1 MALVRRLFLAL
12 VVGMLWAVRSSAQ
25 NPVPPTGTVTGR
37 VVDAT
42 TQEPVSDV
50 SVVVEGTRRG
60 AVSGADG
67 TFTIVGVPAGSQ
79 TVRARRIGFSA
90 PLQIVVVPTSG
101 SVSVVFPLQRQAV
114 SLEDVVTTGYGT
126 QRRVAIT
133 GSIATVDAS
142 QANVGA
148 TVNVNQ
154 MIEGRAAGVQITTN
168 SGEPGAGAQITVR
181 GGSSISASNEPL
193 YVIDGVPIN
202 NVETESPGISPSA
215 ATPALPRSPLTL
227 LNPADIASISI
238 LKDAAAAIYGTRAAN
253 GVVLIETKKGTG
265 GGPSIQYDAYVGS
278 SSAPRHLDLVTGDQ
292 YRAYV
297 DQEVAAGVF
306 TPAQRASL
314 GTSNTN
320 WERAVLHN
328 GATYNH
334 NLSFSGGSASTQYRA
349 SLNYMNQEGVVISSG
364 FKRTQAR
371 VNGTH
376 QAIDGRLRLGLNLT
390 GSNVQNDYI
399 PYENSGGFLGGLFI
413 NTIQFNPTKPLTVTD
428 ATGAVHFYE
437 TSCASVVSPTTC
449 ASTAQD
455 DKNPVALANQIQ
467 SFGNSNRVL
476 GNTSAEFDLATPL
489 TARVL
494 LGVDRTDGNRSDYFP
509 LASPAGAGTGGDARQ
524 ASRTNLAKT
533 LQTVLTFHPDLS
545 GNSSFDMLGG
555 YEYNDYSLTEFIAE
569 SQGFLT
575 DALGFNGLSTG
586 SKLITPG
593 SNLEQSRLVGFFTKA
608 NYSFKDTYFLTGS
621 WRKDGSSRF
630 GVGNKWA
637 AFPAISGS
645 VRLSQLSAIP
655 KGPFSELRLR
665 AGWGRLGNPGV
676 PPYASLIRLS
686 ADANSRYVF
695 GDQAVV
701 GFVPVNNA
709 NPDLKWETT
718 EQSNVGLDY
727 GFGNNRFSGTLEYYV
742 KNTHD
747 LLLRVPVPQPA
758 VVSDRLQNIGKMSNK
773 GVEFSLDAQVLNRA
787 TSNWSAG
794 VVFSADRNKVI
805 DLGTTP
811 FYITGIMSGQGQSG
825 APSQR
830 ILPGQPLG
838 TFYGPQFVGV
848 CASTNCGPGPDGLS
862 TGAANDPTRA
872 DDPKLGQQLFNH
884 YTVDANGKLVLGP
897 NPTATPG
904 GNDFVILGNANPKY
918 TLGLRTNGNIGKF
931 DFSALINSQHGQKVL
946 NETALVYAT
955 KSNAKNNKGFLAS
968 ALTDGVGPLE
978 PSIFSDRFIE
988 DGSFW
993 RLQNVTVGYTFD
1005 LPAFTGTARGTRV
1018 YLSGD
1023 NLLLS
1028 TSYTGYDPEVYTDA
1042 GLASRGI
1049 DYLHYPRA
1057 RTFTGGFRVAF

>member
-1 MALVRRLFLAL
+1 MALVRRLLLAL
-12 VVGMLWAVRSSAQ
+12 VVGMLWSARSSAQ
-25 NPVPPTGTVTGR
+25 NPIPPAGTVTGR

-42 TQEPVSDV
+42 TQQPVSDV

-60 AVSGADG
+60 AVSADDG

-90 PLQIVVVPTSG
+90 PLQIVVVPSNG

-133 GSIATVDAS
+133 GSIATVDAA

-148 TVNVNQ
+148 TANVNQ

-168 SGEPGAGAQITVR
+168 SGEPGAGAQITIR

-215 ATPALPRSPLTL
+215 ATPSLPRSPLTL

-253 GVVLIETKKGTG
+253 GVVLIETKKGV
-265 GGPSIQYDAYVGS
+265 GGPSIQYDAYFGS
-278 SSAPRHLDLVTGDQ
+278 STAPRHLDLVTGDQ

-297 DQEVAAGVF
+297 DQEVTDGVF

-320 WERAVLHN
+320 WEQAVLRN
-328 GATYNH
+328 GGVSNQ

-349 SLNYMNQEGVVISSG
+349 SMNYMNQQGIVISSG

-376 QAIDGRLRLGLNLT
+376 QALDGRLRLGLNLT

-428 ATGAVHFYE
+428 PTGATRYYE
-437 TSCASVVSPTTC
+437 TSCASFVSPTTC
-449 ASTAQD
+449 VNTAQD

-467 SFGNSNRVL
+467 SFGNSNRIL
-476 GNTSAEFDLATPL
+476 GNSSAEFDLATPL

-494 LGVDRTDGNRSDYFP
+494 VGVDRTDGNRSDYFP
-509 LASPAGAGTGGDARQ
+509 IASPAGAGTSGDARQ

-533 LQTVLTFHPDLS
+533 LQTVLTFHPDFS
-545 GNSSFDMLGG
+545 GNSSFDLLGG

-569 SQGFLT
+569 AQGFLT
-575 DALGFNGLSTG
+575 DALGYNGLSTG

-593 SNLEQSRLVGFFTKA
+593 SNLEESRLVGFFTKA

-637 AFPAISGS
+637 TFPAISGS

-718 EQSNVGLDY
+718 AQSNIGLDY

-742 KNTHD
+742 KNTSD

-838 TFYGPQFVGV
+838 TFYGPQYVGV
-848 CASTNCGPGPDGLS
+848 CVSACGPGPDGIAGN
-862 TGAANDPTRA
+862 TDDPTA
-872 DDPKLGQQLFNH
+872 GQQLFNH
-884 YTVDANGKLVLGP
+884 YTVDPNGKLTLSP
-897 NPTATPG
+897 NRTATPG
-904 GNDFVILGNANPKY
+904 GNDFVILGDANPRY

-988 DGSFW
+988 NGSFW

-1005 LPAFTGTARGTRV
+1005 LPAVTGTARGTRV

-1028 TSYTGYDPEVYTDA
+1028 TPYTGYDPEVYTDA

>member
-1 MALVRRLFLAL
+1 MALGRRLLLAL

-25 NPVPPTGTVTGR
+25 IPVPPTGTVTGR
-37 VVDAT
+37 IVDAA

-60 AVSGADG
+60 AVSGPDG

-79 TVRARRIGFSA
+79 TIRARRIGFSA

-265 GGPSIQYDAYVGS
+265 GGPSIQYDAYVGT
-278 SSAPRHLDLVTGDQ
+278 SSAPRHLDIVTGDQ

-320 WERAVLHN
+320 WEQAVLHN

-349 SLNYMNQEGVVISSG
+349 SLNYMNQEGIVISSG

-376 QAIDGRLRLGLNLT
+376 QALDGRLRLGLNLT

-428 ATGAVHFYE
+428 ATGAVHYYE

-476 GNTSAEFDLATPL
+476 GNGSAEFDLATPL

-494 LGVDRTDGNRSDYFP
+494 VGVDRTDGHRSDYFP

-718 EQSNVGLDY
+718 DQSNIGLDY

-838 TFYGPQFVGV
+838 TFYGPQYAGV
-848 CASTNCGPGPDGLS
+848 CDQTTCGAGPDGVA
-862 TGAANDPTRA
+862 GNA
-872 DDPKLGQQLFNH
+872 DDPTKGQQLFNH
-884 YTVDANGKLVLGP
+884 YTVDANGVLTLSP
-897 NPTATPG
+897 NKTATPG

-1005 LPAFTGTARGTRV
+1005 LPTFTGTARGTRV